1 MAKTISQAV
10 DHTKLSEQAIQ
21 LINELWD
28 ILSLIQDRQLTGVE
42 MQRETARENR
52 SMEEYEHF
60 LRQKLLKYRTI
71 WKDSST
77 KDINP
82 ENSKFED
89 GGEGDYST

>member
-10 DHTKLSEQAIQ
+10 DHTKLSEQATQ

-28 ILSLIQDRQLTGVE
+28 ILSLIQDRQLTGAE

-82 ENSKFED
+82 ETQFKD
-89 GGEGDYST
+89 GGEGDFSI